1 MRTLEEENQLLK
13 TELAAERFMIDQITK
28 LNSSE
33 IISDGIQEMLGAL
46 GEYVHA
52 DRSYVFEIT
61 DNYITTNTYEWCA
74 PGVTP
79 QIDNLKGITFEE
91 MPQWIEIFLKGETIL
106 IDHLEDVR
114 ESMPQEYELLKVQNI
129 QTLIAFP
136 ISLHDHLIGFVGL
149 DNPEMGRS
157 RLIERMLYLL
167 GQHVGTAIDDYK
179 KERIRL
185 EMAAAKSRQEYK
197 RDMENILGGA
207 QIGIW
212 SIEMTH
218 DKAPRMYADRTMCE
232 LLGVHPSISPED
244 CYDVWFAGI
253 SPNYVAAV
261 LDNVDTVRR
270 EGYSEITYT
279 WNHPTRGLIWVRCG
293 GVFFHN
299 YPDGGFLIRGYHQ
312 DVTASIRSELRYQ
325 SLTAATSQIYYAIY
339 TIDLK
344 RDYMEQLSTANA
356 LFPLSDDKGVASE
369 KIGRICKK
377 YVREDYQPKL
387 QDFFDLSTLQERLT
401 HNRFVS
407 REYPG
412 KDGLWK
418 RATFIVPEYED
429 GTDFS
434 QILYVTQVID
444 EYKQKE
450 LAWQQELVQAADE
463 ARRANAAKSD
473 FLSRMSHDIRTP
485 INGIMGLLDMEELNP
500 DNPEKVQECHDR
512 MRICASHLL
521 ALINDVL
528 DMNKLE
534 SGELILEQTPFD
546 LRMLLKDC
554 WMILE
559 SQAAKMNISFEP
571 IAEGSIT
578 KPYVIGSP
586 LHVRQI
592 FTNILSNSIKY
603 NKPNGKISVSARL
616 AASTEDSVSYEF
628 VISDTGIGMAS
639 DYLEHIFEPFSQEQQ
654 GARTTYQGTGLG
666 MSIVHRLVES
676 MNGSIRVES
685 EKNVGSRFIFTLPFQ
700 LDPSPKSL
708 NPAEAEQPTAD
719 ISGMHVLIVEDNDL
733 NREIAQY
740 LLEDAGA
747 TVTTVCNGLE
757 AYEEFVSSPPE
768 TFDLILMDIMMPVMD
783 GLEATT
789 KIRACDRP
797 DALVIPI
804 VAMSANAFSDDV
816 LASKKA
822 GMNEHLAKPLE
833 LHKLIQVLARFRV

>member
-91 MPQWIEIFLKGETIL
+91 MPQWIEILLKGETIL

-344 RDYMEQLSTANA
+344 QNYMEQLSTANS

-369 KIGRICKK
+369 KIGGICKK
-377 YVREDYQPKL
+377 YIREDYQPKL
-387 QDFFDLSTLQERLT
+387 KDFFDLSTLQERLT

-450 LAWQQELVQAADE
+450 LAWQQELIQAADE

-500 DNPEKVQECHDR
+500 DNPEKLHECHTR
-512 MRICASHLL
+512 MRVCASHLL

-546 LRMLLKDC
+546 LRKLLKDC

-559 SQAAKMNISFEP
+559 AQAAKMKISFEP
-571 IAEGSIT
+571 IAAGSIT

-603 NKPNGKISVSARL
+603 NKPGGKISVSARL
-616 AASTEDSVSYEF
+616 TASTEDSVSYEF

-676 MNGSIRVES
+676 MNGTIRVES

-700 LDPSPKSL
+700 LDSSPKSL
-708 NPAEAEQPTAD
+708 NPAENEQPTAD

-747 TVTTVCNGLE
+747 AVTTVCNGLE
-757 AYEEFVSSPPE
+757 AYEKFVSSPPE

-783 GLEATT
+783 GLEAAA

>member
-1 MRTLEEENQLLK
+1 MRTLEEENKLLR
-13 TELAAERFMIDQITK
+13 TELAAERFIIDQITK

-33 IISDGIQEMLGAL
+33 IITDGIQKMLRAL

-61 DNYITTNTYEWCA
+61 DNYTSTNTYEWCA

-79 QIDNLKGITFEE
+79 QIDNLKGLTFEE
-91 MPQWIEIFLKGETIL
+91 MPNWIEIFLKGETIL
-106 IDHLEDVR
+106 IDHLEDIQTT
-114 ESMPQEYELLKVQNI
+114 MPQEYDLLKVQNI

-136 ISLHDHLIGFVGL
+136 ISLHEHLIGFVGL
-149 DNPEMGRS
+149 DNPEMNRS

-212 SIEMTH
+212 SIEMRQ

-232 LLGVHPSISPED
+232 LLGVHSSISPED

-293 GVFFHN
+293 GVFFNN

-312 DVTASIRSELRYQ
+312 DVTSSIRSELRYQ

-339 TIDLK
+339 SIDLK
-344 RDYMEQLSTANA
+344 RDYMEQLSSANA

-369 KIGRICKK
+369 KIGKICQK
-377 YVREDYQPKL
+377 YVREDYQPNL
-387 QDFFDLSTLQERLT
+387 RDFFNLSTLQERLL
-401 HNRFVS
+401 HKRFVS
-407 REYPG
+407 REYPDKKG
-412 KDGLWK
+412 IWK

-434 QILYVTQVID
+434 QILYVTQIID

-500 DNPEKVQECHDR
+500 DNPEKLRECHTK
-512 MRICASHLL
+512 MRVCASHLL

-534 SGELILEQTPFD
+534 SGELILEHTPFD
-546 LRMLLKDC
+546 LRKLLKDC

-559 SQAAKMNISFEP
+559 SQAAKMNLTFEP
-571 IAEGSIT
+571 VAAGSIS

-603 NKPNGKISVSARL
+603 NKHGGKLSISACLV
-616 AASTEDSVSYEF
+616 ASTEDSVTYKF
-628 VISDTGIGMAS
+628 IIADTGIGMS
-639 DYLEHIFEPFSQEQQ
+639 QEYLEHIFEPFSQEQC

-676 MNGSIRVES
+676 LNGTIRVES
-685 EKNVGSRFIFTLPFQ
+685 KKNVGTSFIFTLPFQ
-700 LDPSPKSL
+700 LDPTPRSL
-708 NPAEAEQPTAD
+708 NPVENEPPTVD
-719 ISGMHVLIVEDNDL
+719 VSGMHVLVVEDNNL
-733 NREIAQY
+733 NREIAQC
-740 LLEDAGA
+740 LLEDAGV
-747 TVTTVCNGLE
+747 TVTTVSNGLE
-757 AYEEFVSSPPE
+757 AYEKFIFSPPE

-783 GLEATT
+783 GLEAAA
-789 KIRACDRP
+789 KIRSCDRP
-797 DALVIPI
+797 DALTIPI

-816 LASKKA
+816 FASKKA

-833 LHKLIQVLARFRV
+833 LHKLLQILARYRA